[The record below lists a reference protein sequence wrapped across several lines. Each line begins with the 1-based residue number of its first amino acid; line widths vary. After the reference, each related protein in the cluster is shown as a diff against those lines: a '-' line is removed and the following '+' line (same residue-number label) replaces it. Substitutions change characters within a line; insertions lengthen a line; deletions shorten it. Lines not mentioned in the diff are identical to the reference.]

1 MLNCKCLNWVLTYLL
16 PLFNENLNTYINALF
31 SKEFGEEGVSRKNL
45 R

>member
-1 MLNCKCLNWVLTYLL
+1 MLNCKCLNWVPTYLL

-31 SKEFGEEGVSRKNL
+31 NIKFREEGVSKENL